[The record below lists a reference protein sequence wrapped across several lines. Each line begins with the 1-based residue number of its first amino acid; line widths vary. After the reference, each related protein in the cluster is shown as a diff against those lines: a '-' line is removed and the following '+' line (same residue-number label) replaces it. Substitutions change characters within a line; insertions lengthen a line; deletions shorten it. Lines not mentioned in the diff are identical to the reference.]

1 MTTILPLS
9 RATLR
14 DAALLIRNLRTAMNG
29 KVVCSVEEVSQVLTE
44 ALQHGPYRGFLA
56 YGQAGGL
63 QGYIGVDARF
73 AIYAGGHFLQVTELF
88 VQPEARRKGV
98 AKSLLSSIERMAQW
112 EGGSAIEIGAPDA
125 YKHPGTAAFYENQGY
140 RIVGPRF
147 SKSLK

>member
-1 MTTILPLS
+1 MLS
-9 RATLR
+9 
-14 DAALLIRNLRTAMNG
+14 
-29 KVVCSVEEVSQVLTE
+29 E
-44 ALQHGPYRGFLA
+44 ALQYGPYRGFVA
-56 YGQAGGL
+56 YGTAGGL

-98 AKSLLSSIERMAQW
+98 ARTLLASIENMAQW

-125 YKHPGTAAFYENQGY
+125 GKHPGTAAFYENQGY